1 MTPDETAGVVYPTR
15 RERREAERRA
25 AEAMTGS
32 ADEAATTQAPA
43 AAEEQAPAAAEQ
55 PADDATATAHPAD
68 DATATAQTA
77 AEQPV
82 PAPRIF
88 HVAVA
93 APAVPTT
100 HLPADAEPAV
110 VAAADAVPL
119 AMRARRLRTAAAP
132 EARRSSFVHAKRAS
146 VPAAAPH
153 SRTRGRRTPVSAR
166 PALAAPHPEASAGRR
181 RSNASRGLTLLTMAF
196 VATVTIATSLPSAAF
211 LTGQD
216 MAQANVIT
224 DAPAGS
230 VPSQSIA
237 LSAAP
242 EAQVVGGTD
251 DAFTATTPQQIML
264 AQTSKGAG
272 AFTNDINGSIQWP
285 FAAGVPI
292 SGVFGKRIAPCSN
305 GCSSNHQGVDF
316 APGMGAPIQAIA
328 DGVVRESVNSD
339 TGLGVH
345 LVIDHVID
353 GQLITTVYGHM
364 LPGSMRVQAGDPVK
378 VGQQIGQVGNTG
390 ASTGPHL
397 HFEVRMA
404 DGTAVDPFA
413 WLQEHA
419 N

>member
-1 MTPDETAGVVYPTR
+1 MLTPDETAGTVYPTR

-25 AEAMTGS
+25 AEATTGGS
-32 ADEAATTQAPA
+32 APRVDDQDAETAAPADAAVEQPAEQSAVATARPARVAPA
-43 AAEEQAPAAAEQ
+43 AQDAPAPRVVHMPVEAPAA
-55 PADDATATAHPAD
+55 
-68 DATATAQTA
+68 
-77 AEQPV
+77 
-82 PAPRIF
+82 
-88 HVAVA
+88 
-93 APAVPTT
+93 PTT
-100 HLPADAEPAV
+100 HRPADAEPAS
-110 VAAADAVPL
+110 APAADSVPL
-119 AMRARRLRTAAAP
+119 ATRARRLRAASAAAP
-132 EARRSSFVHAKRAS
+132 ESRRSSYVPAKRAS

-153 SRTRGRRTPVSAR
+153 ARIRGRRVPASAR
-166 PALAAPHPEASAGRR
+166 PALAAPAPESAAGRR

-196 VATVTIATSLPSAAF
+196 VATVTIATSLPSSAF

-216 MAQANVIT
+216 MAQATVVT
-224 DAPAGS
+224 DSPATS
-230 VPSQSIA
+230 IPSQSVA

-242 EAQVVGGTD
+242 EARVVGGTD

-272 AFTNDINGSIQWP
+272 AFTNDINGTIQWP

-292 SGVFGKRIAPCSN
+292 SGVFGHRIAPCSN
-305 GCSSNHQGVDF
+305 GCSSDHKGVDF
-316 APGMGAPIQAIA
+316 APGLGAPIQAIA
-328 DGVVRESVNSD
+328 DGVVREAVPTDSG
-339 TGLGVH
+339 GLGVH

-353 GQLITTVYGHM
+353 GQLVTSVYGHQ
-364 LPGSMRVQAGDPVK
+364 LPGSLRVKAGDAVK

-397 HFEVRMA
+397 HFEIRLA

>member
-1 MTPDETAGVVYPTR
+1 MLTPDETAGVVYPTR

-25 AEAMTGS
+25 AEATSGGS
-32 ADEAATTQAPA
+32 TPQVFDEQASAHAEPAADAVEQPVAPA
-43 AAEEQAPAAAEQ
+43 AQDAPAVSPARVVSIAVEAPAA
-55 PADDATATAHPAD
+55 
-68 DATATAQTA
+68 
-77 AEQPV
+77 
-82 PAPRIF
+82 
-88 HVAVA
+88 
-93 APAVPTT
+93 PTT
-100 HLPADAEPAV
+100 HLPASAEP
-110 VAAADAVPL
+110 VATTADAVPL
-119 AMRARRLRTAAAP
+119 STRARRLRTAAAAAAAP
-132 EARRSSFVHAKRAS
+132 DARRSSYVPAKRAS

-153 SRTRGRRTPVSAR
+153 VRVRGRRVPVSAR
-166 PALAAPHPEASAGRR
+166 PPLAAPSPEAAAGRR

-196 VATVTIATSLPSAAF
+196 VATVTIATSLPSSAF

-216 MAQANVIT
+216 IAQANVVT
-224 DAPAGS
+224 DAPASS

-242 EAQVVGGTD
+242 EARVVGGTD

-272 AFTNDINGSIQWP
+272 AFTNDINGTIQWP
-285 FAAGVPI
+285 FASGVPI

-328 DGVVRESVNSD
+328 DGVVREAVNSD

-345 LVIDHVID
+345 LVIDHVIE
-353 GQLITTVYGHM
+353 GQLVTSVYGHQ
-364 LPGSMRVQAGDPVK
+364 LPGSLRVKAGDPVK

-397 HFEVRMA
+397 HLEIRMA

>member
-1 MTPDETAGVVYPTR
+1 VLTPDETAGVVYPTR

-25 AEAMTGS
+25 AEATSGGS
-32 ADEAATTQAPA
+32 APQVIDEQASAHAEPATDAVEQPVAPA
-43 AAEEQAPAAAEQ
+43 AQDAPAVS
-55 PADDATATAHPAD
+55 PA
-68 DATATAQTA
+68 
-77 AEQPV
+77 
-82 PAPRIF
+82 RIVS
-88 HVAVA
+88 VAVE

-100 HLPADAEPAV
+100 HLPASAEP
-110 VAAADAVPL
+110 VAMNADAVPL
-119 AMRARRLRTAAAP
+119 STRARRLRSAAATAP
-132 EARRSSFVHAKRAS
+132 DSRRSSFVPAKRAS

-153 SRTRGRRTPVSAR
+153 VRVRGRRVPVSAR
-166 PALAAPHPEASAGRR
+166 PPLAAPSPEAAAGRR

-196 VATVTIATSLPSAAF
+196 VATVTIATSLPSSAF

-216 MAQANVIT
+216 VAQANVVT
-224 DAPAGS
+224 DAPASS

-242 EAQVVGGTD
+242 EARVVGGTD

-272 AFTNDINGSIQWP
+272 AFTNDINGTIQWP

-328 DGVVRESVNSD
+328 DGVVREAVNSD

-345 LVIDHVID
+345 LVIDHVIE
-353 GQLITTVYGHM
+353 GQLVTSVYGHQ
-364 LPGSMRVQAGDPVK
+364 LPGSLRVKAGDPVK

-397 HFEVRMA
+397 HLEIRMA

>member
-1 MTPDETAGVVYPTR
+1 MLTPDETAGVVYPTR

-25 AEAMTGS
+25 AEA
-32 ADEAATTQAPA
+32 AEVVVVAEPVVDAEPVEAAEPEPTPAPAPAVQDAPA
-43 AAEEQAPAAAEQ
+43 APRIAHVAVEAPAA
-55 PADDATATAHPAD
+55 
-68 DATATAQTA
+68 
-77 AEQPV
+77 
-82 PAPRIF
+82 
-88 HVAVA
+88 
-93 APAVPTT
+93 PTT
-100 HLPADAEPAV
+100 HLPEDAEPAT
-110 VAAADAVPL
+110 ATAADVPL
-119 AMRARRLRTAAAP
+119 ATRARRIRSAASAAP
-132 EARRSSFVHAKRAS
+132 DARRSSFVHAKRAS
-146 VPAAAPH
+146 VPSAAPH
-153 SRTRGRRTPVSAR
+153 VRVRGRRVPASSR
-166 PALAAPHPEASAGRR
+166 PALAAPSPEAVAGRR

-196 VATVTIATSLPSAAF
+196 VATVTIATSLPSSAF

-216 MAQANVIT
+216 MAQANVVT
-224 DAPAGS
+224 DAPATS
-230 VPSQSIA
+230 IPSQSIA

-242 EAQVVGGTD
+242 DAVVVGGTD

-272 AFTNDINGSIQWP
+272 AFTNDINGTIQWP

-316 APGMGAPIQAIA
+316 APGLGAPIQAIA
-328 DGVVRESVNSD
+328 DGVVREAVNSD

-353 GQLITTVYGHM
+353 GQLVTSVYGHQ
-364 LPGSMRVQAGDPVK
+364 LPGSLRVQAGDPVK

-397 HFEVRMA
+397 HLEIRMA

>member
-1 MTPDETAGVVYPTR
+1 VLTPDETAGVVYPTR

-25 AEAMTGS
+25 AEAASGGS
-32 ADEAATTQAPA
+32 APRVID
-43 AAEEQAPAAAEQ
+43 EQAPAQAEPADGAVEQ
-55 PADDATATAHPAD
+55 PAAPA
-68 DATATAQTA
+68 AQD
-77 AEQPV
+77 V
-82 PAPRIF
+82 PAASPARVIP
-88 HVAVA
+88 VAVE

-100 HLPADAEPAV
+100 HLPASAEP
-110 VAAADAVPL
+110 VATTADAVPL
-119 AMRARRLRTAAAP
+119 STRARRLRTAAAAAP
-132 EARRSSFVHAKRAS
+132 DSRRSSFVPAKRAS
-146 VPAAAPH
+146 VPSAAPH
-153 SRTRGRRTPVSAR
+153 VRVRGRRVPVSTR
-166 PALAAPHPEASAGRR
+166 PALAAPSPEAAAGRR
-181 RSNASRGLTLLTMAF
+181 RSNTSRGLTLLTMAF
-196 VATVTIATSLPSAAF
+196 VATVTIATSLPSSAF

-216 MAQANVIT
+216 MAQANVVT
-224 DAPAGS
+224 DAPGTS

-242 EAQVVGGTD
+242 EAVVVGGTD
-251 DAFTATTPQQIML
+251 DAFTATSPQQIML
-264 AQTSKGAG
+264 AQTSKGAA
-272 AFTNDINGSIQWP
+272 AFTNDINGTIQWP

-328 DGVVRESVNSD
+328 DGVVREAVNSD

-345 LVIDHVID
+345 LVIDHVIE
-353 GQLITTVYGHM
+353 GQLVTSVYGHQ
-364 LPGSMRVQAGDPVK
+364 LPGSLRVKAGDPVK

-397 HFEVRMA
+397 HLEIRMA

>member
-32 ADEAATTQAPA
+32 ADEAARTQAP

-55 PADDATATAHPAD
+55 PADDATATA
-68 DATATAQTA
+68 QTA

-82 PAPRIF
+82 PAPRTL

-93 APAVPTT
+93 APALPTT

-119 AMRARRLRTAAAP
+119 ATRARRLRTAAASAP

-153 SRTRGRRTPVSAR
+153 SRTRGRRTPVSAC

>member
-1 MTPDETAGVVYPTR
+1 MLTPEEATGTTYPTR

-25 AEAMTGS
+25 AEATNGS
-32 ADEAATTQAPA
+32 AASAVRAEA
-43 AAEEQAPAAAEQ
+43 
-55 PADDATATAHPAD
+55 
-68 DATATAQTA
+68 
-77 AEQPV
+77 PV
-82 PAPRIF
+82 E
-88 HVAVA
+88 

-100 HLPADAEPAV
+100 HLPADAEPAAL
-110 VAAADAVPL
+110 AAAESVPL
-119 AMRARRLRTAAAP
+119 ETRARRIRAASAAAP

-153 SRTRGRRTPVSAR
+153 VRSRGRRVPVSSR
-166 PALAAPHPEASAGRR
+166 PALAAPAPEAAAGRR
-181 RSNASRGLTLLTMAF
+181 RANASRGLTLLTMAF
-196 VATVTIATSLPSAAF
+196 VATVTIATSLPSSAF
-211 LTGQD
+211 LTGKD
-216 MAQANVIT
+216 IAQADIVT
-224 DAPAGS
+224 DAPATS
-230 VPSQSIA
+230 IPSQSIA

-242 EAQVVGGTD
+242 EASVVGGTD

-272 AFTNDINGSIQWP
+272 AFTNDINGTIQWP
-285 FAAGVPI
+285 FASGVPI
-292 SGVFGKRIAPCSN
+292 SGVFGNRIAPCSN

-316 APGMGAPIQAIA
+316 APGMGAPIQSIA
-328 DGVVRESVNSD
+328 DGVVRESVSSD
-339 TGLGVH
+339 SGLGVH

-353 GQLITTVYGHM
+353 GQLVTSVYGHM
-364 LPGSMRVQAGDPVK
+364 LPGSMRVQAGDPVT

-397 HFEVRMA
+397 HLEIRMA

>member
-25 AEAMTGS
+25 AEATSGGS
-32 ADEAATTQAPA
+32 APQVID
-43 AAEEQAPAAAEQ
+43 EQASAHAEPATDAVEQ
-55 PADDATATAHPAD
+55 PAAQDAPA
-68 DATATAQTA
+68 
-77 AEQPV
+77 V
-82 PAPRIF
+82 SPARIVS
-88 HVAVA
+88 VAVE

-100 HLPADAEPAV
+100 HLPASAEP
-110 VAAADAVPL
+110 VATNADAVPL
-119 AMRARRLRTAAAP
+119 STRARRLRSAAAAP
-132 EARRSSFVHAKRAS
+132 DSRRSSFVPAKRAS

-153 SRTRGRRTPVSAR
+153 VRVRGRRVPVSAR
-166 PALAAPHPEASAGRR
+166 PPLAAPSPEAAAGRR

-196 VATVTIATSLPSAAF
+196 VATVTIATSLPSSAF

-216 MAQANVIT
+216 VAQANVVT
-224 DAPAGS
+224 DAPASS

-242 EAQVVGGTD
+242 EARVVGGTD

-272 AFTNDINGSIQWP
+272 AFTNDINGTIQWP

-292 SGVFGKRIAPCSN
+292 SGVFGKRVAPCSN

-328 DGVVRESVNSD
+328 DGVVREAVNSD

-345 LVIDHVID
+345 LVIDHVIE
-353 GQLITTVYGHM
+353 GQLVTSVYGHQ
-364 LPGSMRVQAGDPVK
+364 LPGSLRVKAGDPVK

-397 HFEVRMA
+397 HLEIRMA

>member
-1 MTPDETAGVVYPTR
+1 VTTPDETAGVVYPTR

-25 AEAMTGS
+25 AEAATAPR
-32 ADEAATTQAPA
+32 ADAQDVPEVVEAAEVAEPAQAPA
-43 AAEEQAPAAAEQ
+43 PAPDAPAADEL
-55 PADDATATAHPAD
+55 PA
-68 DATATAQTA
+68 
-77 AEQPV
+77 
-82 PAPRIF
+82 APRVV
-88 HVAVA
+88 HVAVE
-93 APAVPTT
+93 APAAPTT

-110 VAAADAVPL
+110 AASADDVPL
-119 AMRARRLRTAAAP
+119 ATRARRIRSASASAP
-132 EARRSSFVHAKRAS
+132 ETRRSSFVHAKRAS
-146 VPAAAPH
+146 VPSAAPH
-153 SRTRGRRTPVSAR
+153 VRVRGRRVPASSR
-166 PALAAPHPEASAGRR
+166 PALAAPSPEAAAGRR

-196 VATVTIATSLPSAAF
+196 VATVTIATSLPSSAF

-216 MAQANVIT
+216 IAQANVVT
-224 DAPAGS
+224 DAPGTS

-242 EAQVVGGTD
+242 EARVVGGTD

-272 AFTNDINGSIQWP
+272 AFTNDINGTIQWP
-285 FAAGVPI
+285 FASGVPI

-328 DGVVRESVNSD
+328 DGVVREAVNSD

-345 LVIDHVID
+345 LVIDHVIE
-353 GQLITTVYGHM
+353 GQLVTSVYGHQ
-364 LPGSMRVQAGDPVK
+364 LPGSLRVKAGDPVK

-397 HFEVRMA
+397 HLEIRMA

-413 WLQEHA
+413 WLKEHA

>member
-1 MTPDETAGVVYPTR
+1 VYPTR

-25 AEAMTGS
+25 AEAMSGGS
-32 ADEAATTQAPA
+32 APQAHEETASAPTTPAAADFDQPAEAAPVEAAPA
-43 AAEEQAPAAAEQ
+43 APARVL
-55 PADDATATAHPAD
+55 T
-68 DATATAQTA
+68 
-77 AEQPV
+77 
-82 PAPRIF
+82 
-88 HVAVA
+88 VAVE

-100 HLPADAEPAV
+100 HLPAAAGT
-110 VAAADAVPL
+110 AAAPDAVPL
-119 AMRARRLRTAAAP
+119 STRARRLRTATAAAP
-132 EARRSSFVHAKRAS
+132 DARRSSFVHAKRAS

-153 SRTRGRRTPVSAR
+153 VRIRGRRVPASSRPSLATPK
-166 PALAAPHPEASAGRR
+166 PEAAAGRR
-181 RSNASRGLTLLTMAF
+181 RANASRGLTLLTMAF
-196 VATVTIATSLPSAAF
+196 VATVTIATSLPSSAF

-216 MAQANVIT
+216 MAQANVVT
-224 DAPAGS
+224 DAPATS
-230 VPSQSIA
+230 IPSQSIA

-242 EAQVVGGTD
+242 DARMVGGTD

-272 AFTNDINGSIQWP
+272 AFTNDINGTIQWP

-316 APGMGAPIQAIA
+316 APGMGAPIQSIA

-353 GQLITTVYGHM
+353 GQLVTSVYGHM
-364 LPGSMRVQAGDPVK
+364 LPGSMRVKAGDPVK

-397 HFEVRMA
+397 HLEIRLA

-413 WLQEHA
+413 WLHEHA

>member
-1 MTPDETAGVVYPTR
+1 VLTPDETAGVVFSTR

-25 AEAMTGS
+25 AEAAEAVVAAEPVVT
-32 ADEAATTQAPA
+32 ADPVADAEPEPTPAPVAQEAPA
-43 AAEEQAPAAAEQ
+43 APRIAHVAVEAPAA
-55 PADDATATAHPAD
+55 
-68 DATATAQTA
+68 
-77 AEQPV
+77 
-82 PAPRIF
+82 
-88 HVAVA
+88 
-93 APAVPTT
+93 PTT

-110 VAAADAVPL
+110 AATADDVPL
-119 AMRARRLRTAAAP
+119 ATRARRIRSAAAAAP
-132 EARRSSFVHAKRAS
+132 ETRRSSFVHAKRAS
-146 VPAAAPH
+146 VPSAAPH
-153 SRTRGRRTPVSAR
+153 VRVRGRRVPASSR
-166 PALAAPHPEASAGRR
+166 PALAAPSPEAAAGRR

-196 VATVTIATSLPSAAF
+196 VATVTIATSLPSSAF

-216 MAQANVIT
+216 MAQANVVT
-224 DAPAGS
+224 DAPATS
-230 VPSQSIA
+230 IPSQSIA

-242 EAQVVGGTD
+242 EAVVVGGTD

-272 AFTNDINGSIQWP
+272 AFTNDINGTIQWP
-285 FAAGVPI
+285 FASGVPI

-353 GQLITTVYGHM
+353 GQLVTSVYGHM

-397 HFEVRMA
+397 HLEIRMA

>member
-1 MTPDETAGVVYPTR
+1 MLTPDETGGVVYPTR

-25 AEAMTGS
+25 AEAPTGAS
-32 ADEAATTQAPA
+32 APEVH
-43 AAEEQAPAAAEQ
+43 EEQASAPTTPAAVDVEQ
-55 PADDATATAHPAD
+55 AVEAPVEAAPARVLP
-68 DATATAQTA
+68 
-77 AEQPV
+77 
-82 PAPRIF
+82 
-88 HVAVA
+88 VAVE

-100 HLPADAEPAV
+100 HLPAAAETAV
-110 VAAADAVPL
+110 APDAVPL
-119 AMRARRLRTAAAP
+119 SVRARRLRTATAAAAP
-132 EARRSSFVHAKRAS
+132 ETRRSSFVHAKRAS

-153 SRTRGRRTPVSAR
+153 VRVRGRRVPASSRPSLATPK
-166 PALAAPHPEASAGRR
+166 PEASAGRR
-181 RSNASRGLTLLTMAF
+181 RANASRGLTLLTMAF
-196 VATVTIATSLPSAAF
+196 VATVTIATSLPSSAF

-216 MAQANVIT
+216 MAQANVVT
-224 DAPAGS
+224 DAPATS
-230 VPSQSIA
+230 IPSQSIA

-242 EAQVVGGTD
+242 EARMVGGTD

-272 AFTNDINGSIQWP
+272 AFTNDINGTIQWP

-316 APGMGAPIQAIA
+316 APGMGAPIQSIA

-353 GQLITTVYGHM
+353 GQLVTSVYGHM
-364 LPGSMRVQAGDPVK
+364 LPGSMRVKAGDPVK

-397 HFEVRMA
+397 HLEIRLA

-413 WLQEHA
+413 WLHEHA

>member
-1 MTPDETAGVVYPTR
+1 MRSSPPR
-15 RERREAERRA
+15 
-25 AEAMTGS
+25 
-32 ADEAATTQAPA
+32 
-43 AAEEQAPAAAEQ
+43 
-55 PADDATATAHPAD
+55 
-68 DATATAQTA
+68 
-77 AEQPV
+77 
-82 PAPRIF
+82 PAPRIL
-88 HVAVA
+88 HVSVEAPA
-93 APAVPTT
+93 APST
-100 HLPADAEPAV
+100 HLPAQAEPA
-110 VAAADAVPL
+110 AAGAAETVPL
-119 AMRARRLRTAAAP
+119 ATRARRLRAVSAAAP
-132 EARRSSFVHAKRAS
+132 ESRRSSYVPAKRAS

-153 SRTRGRRTPVSAR
+153 ARIRGRRVPASSR
-166 PALAAPHPEASAGRR
+166 PALAAPAPESAAGRR

-196 VATVTIATSLPSAAF
+196 VATVTIATSLPSSAF

-216 MAQANVIT
+216 IAQANVVT
-224 DAPAGS
+224 ETPATS
-230 VPSQSIA
+230 IPSQSIA

-242 EAQVVGGTD
+242 EATVVGGTD

-272 AFTNDINGSIQWP
+272 AFTNDINGTIQWP

-292 SGVFGKRIAPCSN
+292 SGVFGHRIAPCSN

-316 APGMGAPIQAIA
+316 APGMGVPIQAIA
-328 DGVVRESVNSD
+328 DGVVREAVTSD

-353 GQLITTVYGHM
+353 GQLITSVYGHM
-364 LPGSMRVQAGDPVK
+364 LPGSLRVKAGDAVS
-378 VGQQIGQVGNTG
+378 VATQIGQVGNTG

-397 HFEVRMA
+397 HLEIRVA

>member
-1 MTPDETAGVVYPTR
+1 MLTPDETAGVVYPTR

-25 AEAMTGS
+25 AEATAGGS
-32 ADEAATTQAPA
+32 APQVIDEQASAEAEPTADAVEQPAASAPTAAAPDAPA
-43 AAEEQAPAAAEQ
+43 ASPTRVVPVAVEAPAA
-55 PADDATATAHPAD
+55 
-68 DATATAQTA
+68 
-77 AEQPV
+77 
-82 PAPRIF
+82 
-88 HVAVA
+88 
-93 APAVPTT
+93 PTT
-100 HLPADAEPAV
+100 HLPASAEPASASV
-110 VAAADAVPL
+110 DAVPL
-119 AMRARRLRTAAAP
+119 STRARRLRTAAAAAP
-132 EARRSSFVHAKRAS
+132 DSRRSSFVPAKRAS

-153 SRTRGRRTPVSAR
+153 VRVRGRRVPVSAR
-166 PALAAPHPEASAGRR
+166 PALAAPSPEAAAGRR

-196 VATVTIATSLPSAAF
+196 VATVTIATSLPSSAF

-216 MAQANVIT
+216 IAQANVVT
-224 DAPAGS
+224 DAPATS
-230 VPSQSIA
+230 APSQSIA

-242 EAQVVGGTD
+242 EAVVVGGTD

-264 AQTSKGAG
+264 AQTSKGAA
-272 AFTNDINGSIQWP
+272 AFTNDINGTIQWP
-285 FAAGVPI
+285 FASGVPI

-316 APGMGAPIQAIA
+316 APGMGAPIQAIT

-353 GQLITTVYGHM
+353 GQLVTSVYGHM
-364 LPGSMRVQAGDPVK
+364 LPGSMRVKAGDPVK

-397 HFEVRMA
+397 HLEIRMA

>member
-1 MTPDETAGVVYPTR
+1 MLTPDETARVVYPTR

-25 AEAMTGS
+25 AEATSGGS
-32 ADEAATTQAPA
+32 TPQVIDEQASAHAEPAADAVEQPVAPA
-43 AAEEQAPAAAEQ
+43 AQDAPAVSPARVVSIAVEAPAA
-55 PADDATATAHPAD
+55 
-68 DATATAQTA
+68 
-77 AEQPV
+77 
-82 PAPRIF
+82 
-88 HVAVA
+88 
-93 APAVPTT
+93 PTT
-100 HLPADAEPAV
+100 HLPASAEP
-110 VAAADAVPL
+110 VATTADAVPL
-119 AMRARRLRTAAAP
+119 STRARRLRSAAAAAAAP
-132 EARRSSFVHAKRAS
+132 DARRSSYVPAKRAS

-153 SRTRGRRTPVSAR
+153 VRVRGRRVPVSAR
-166 PALAAPHPEASAGRR
+166 PPLAAPSPEAAAGRR

-196 VATVTIATSLPSAAF
+196 VATVTIATSLPSSAF

-216 MAQANVIT
+216 IAQANVVT
-224 DAPAGS
+224 DAPASS

-242 EAQVVGGTD
+242 EARVVGGTD

-272 AFTNDINGSIQWP
+272 AFTNDINGTIQWP
-285 FAAGVPI
+285 FASGVPI

-328 DGVVRESVNSD
+328 DGVVREAVNSD

-345 LVIDHVID
+345 LVIDHVIE
-353 GQLITTVYGHM
+353 GQLVTSVYGHQ
-364 LPGSMRVQAGDPVK
+364 LPGSLRVKAGDPVK

-397 HFEVRMA
+397 HLEIRMA

>member
-1 MTPDETAGVVYPTR
+1 VLTPDETAGVVYPTR

-25 AEAMTGS
+25 AEATSGGS
-32 ADEAATTQAPA
+32 APQVIDEQASAHAEPAMDAVEQPVAPVAQDAPA
-43 AAEEQAPAAAEQ
+43 ASPA
-55 PADDATATAHPAD
+55 
-68 DATATAQTA
+68 
-77 AEQPV
+77 
-82 PAPRIF
+82 RIVS
-88 HVAVA
+88 VAVE

-100 HLPADAEPAV
+100 HLPASAEP
-110 VAAADAVPL
+110 VAMNADAVPL
-119 AMRARRLRTAAAP
+119 STRARRLRSAAAAAP
-132 EARRSSFVHAKRAS
+132 DSRRSSFVPAKRAS

-153 SRTRGRRTPVSAR
+153 VRVRGRRVPVSAR
-166 PALAAPHPEASAGRR
+166 PPLAAPSPEAAAGRR

-196 VATVTIATSLPSAAF
+196 VATVTIATSLPSSAF

-216 MAQANVIT
+216 VAQANVVT
-224 DAPAGS
+224 DAPASS

-242 EAQVVGGTD
+242 EARVVGGTD

-272 AFTNDINGSIQWP
+272 AFTNDINGTIQWP

-328 DGVVRESVNSD
+328 DGVVREAVNSD

-345 LVIDHVID
+345 LVIDHVIE
-353 GQLITTVYGHM
+353 GQLVTSVYGHQ
-364 LPGSMRVQAGDPVK
+364 LPGSLRVKAGDPVK

-397 HFEVRMA
+397 HLEIRMA

>member
-1 MTPDETAGVVYPTR
+1 VTTPDETAGVVYPTR

-25 AEAMTGS
+25 EAAEAGLAPR
-32 ADEAATTQAPA
+32 ADAQAAAGPAVDAQDAAVEAEPTPVPEA
-43 AAEEQAPAAAEQ
+43 AAEEPAAPLRTVHVAVEAPAA
-55 PADDATATAHPAD
+55 
-68 DATATAQTA
+68 
-77 AEQPV
+77 
-82 PAPRIF
+82 
-88 HVAVA
+88 
-93 APAVPTT
+93 PTT
-100 HLPADAEPAV
+100 HLPADSEPAV
-110 VAAADAVPL
+110 AASVEDVPL
-119 AMRARRLRTAAAP
+119 ATRARRMRSAAASAP
-132 EARRSSFVHAKRAS
+132 DARRSSFVHAKRAS
-146 VPAAAPH
+146 VPSAAPH
-153 SRTRGRRTPVSAR
+153 VRVRGRRVPASSR
-166 PALAAPHPEASAGRR
+166 PALAAPSPEAAAGRR

-216 MAQANVIT
+216 IAQANVVT
-224 DAPAGS
+224 DAPATS
-230 VPSQSIA
+230 IPSQSIA

-242 EAQVVGGTD
+242 EARVVGGTD

-272 AFTNDINGSIQWP
+272 AFTNDINGTIQWP
-285 FAAGVPI
+285 FASGVPI

-316 APGMGAPIQAIA
+316 APGLGAPIQAIA
-328 DGVVRESVNSD
+328 DGVVREAVNSD

-353 GQLITTVYGHM
+353 GQLVTSVYGHQ
-364 LPGSMRVQAGDPVK
+364 LPGSLRVKAGDPVK
-378 VGQQIGQVGNTG
+378 VGQQLGQVGNTG

-397 HFEVRMA
+397 HLEIRMA

>member
-1 MTPDETAGVVYPTR
+1 MLTPDETAGVVYPTR

-25 AEAMTGS
+25 AEAALAPR
-32 ADEAATTQAPA
+32 ADAQDAPQPEPTPAATEAPA
-43 AAEEQAPAAAEQ
+43 APRIAPVAVEAPAA
-55 PADDATATAHPAD
+55 
-68 DATATAQTA
+68 
-77 AEQPV
+77 
-82 PAPRIF
+82 
-88 HVAVA
+88 
-93 APAVPTT
+93 PTT
-100 HLPADAEPAV
+100 HLPADAEPAA
-110 VAAADAVPL
+110 VAASADDVPL
-119 AMRARRLRTAAAP
+119 ATRARRIRSAASAASD
-132 EARRSSFVHAKRAS
+132 ARRSSFVHAKRAS
-146 VPAAAPH
+146 VPSAAPH
-153 SRTRGRRTPVSAR
+153 VRVRGRRVPASSR
-166 PALAAPHPEASAGRR
+166 PALAAPSPESTAGRR

-196 VATVTIATSLPSAAF
+196 VATVTIATSLPSSAF

-216 MAQANVIT
+216 MAQANVVT
-224 DAPAGS
+224 DAPGTA

-237 LSAAP
+237 LSSAP
-242 EAQVVGGTD
+242 EAVVVGGTD

-264 AQTSKGAG
+264 AQTSTGAG
-272 AFTNDINGSIQWP
+272 AFTNDINGTIQWP

-345 LVIDHVID
+345 LVIDHVIE
-353 GQLITTVYGHM
+353 GQLVTSVYGHM

-397 HFEVRMA
+397 HLEVRMA

-413 WLQEHA
+413 WLKEHA